1 MDRVKVQED
10 LTNRKFGKWL
20 VLSRSDDLTKYKKPV
35 PMWKCQCECGTI
47 RDVRGYTLRHGMS
60 ASCGCVAK
68 QGLHRTHNK
77 SHLPLYRVWSRM
89 KSCTTLET
97 HQDYKYYGA
106 RGLKMC
112 KEWFDDFEKF
122 YQWSIANGYKRG
134 LEIDRIDN
142 DGNYEPSNCRWVTR
156 KKQLNNTS
164 RNRNITFNGK
174 TQSVK
179 EWSEEL
185 GFVYNTLYARIFHF
199 GWDTEKA
206 FTTPVRGRGKE

>member
-1 MDRVKVQED
+1 
-10 LTNRKFGKWL
+10 
-20 VLSRSDDLTKYKKPV
+20 
-35 PMWKCQCECGTI
+35 
-47 RDVRGYTLRHGMS
+47 
-60 ASCGCVAK
+60 
-68 QGLHRTHNK
+68 
-77 SHLPLYRVWSRM
+77 
-89 KSCTTLET
+89 
-97 HQDYKYYGA
+97 
-106 RGLKMC
+106 MC
-112 KEWFDDFEKF
+112 KEWSDDFEKF

-164 RNRNITFNGK
+164 RNRKITFNGK

-206 FTTPVRGRGKE
+206 FTTPVRGEG